1 MKFYTVRD
9 LRTIPKTIWD
19 NLSVN
24 GEVVITNNGK
34 PTALM
39 LNITD
44 DNFED
49 LLRAVRQAKAM
60 MAFNS
65 MRKKAAGQGY
75 MASEDID
82 AEITAYRQEKAS
94 NKNAGCN

>member
-75 MASEDID
+75 MSSEDID
-82 AEITAYRQEKAS
+82 AEITACRQEKAG